1 MESQRCKGMK
11 DLLPD
16 DMCRFRHIEDT
27 FRNCCVKWGY
37 REVRT
42 PSLEYLH
49 LFTATGTL
57 TPSRLGRAYSFLDW
71 NGWSGERVVLRPDGT
86 IPIARLYIENL
97 SQQQNARLFY
107 VTDIFAF
114 EQTGK
119 ENRERW
125 QCGVEFLGGA
135 GPMAD
140 VELILLA
147 RELLHN
153 LGIDEVELR
162 LSHAGLAKALVKE
175 LGLSPR
181 DEAEMLGRILD
192 GDWQAWRKAKTN
204 NLELDRF
211 LTSVVNFKGKLG
223 DFLKKVKLPAS
234 QASAELKSSLRDFT
248 DIVRLLDDLKCGYWI
263 DIAAIHGFEYYT
275 GVCLQLFYR
284 GEKIGGGGRYDE
296 LLSLMGSKNMPA
308 CGFAIYVEPVIKMLS
323 LKEDERSGSGVL
335 VKAGERTPGVMEA
348 CFSLAQSLR
357 NTGHIVELDL
367 AGGRTSDYRWVVSV
381 PGEGSF
387 VIIDRKTGE
396 KREVSSL
403 TQVAGMLGGVD

>member
-1 MESQRCKGMK
+1 MESQRCKGMR

-16 DMCRFRHIEDT
+16 DMGKFRYIEDT
-27 FRNCCVKWGY
+27 FRNCCAKWGY

-57 TPSRLGRAYSFLDW
+57 TPSRLSKAYSFLDW
-71 NGWSGERVVLRPDGT
+71 DGWSGERVVLRPDGT

-97 SQQQNARLFY
+97 SQQGSARFFY

-135 GPMAD
+135 SPMAD

-147 RELLHN
+147 HELLHS
-153 LGIDEVELR
+153 LGISGVELR

-175 LGLSPR
+175 LGLSPI
-181 DEAEMLGRILD
+181 DEARMLGRILD
-192 GDWQAWRKAKTN
+192 GDWQAWKEAKSD
-204 NLELDRF
+204 NLELDKF
-211 LTSVVNFKGKLG
+211 LVSLVSFKGKLS
-223 DFLKKVKLPAS
+223 DFLNKVKLPAEGTS
-234 QASAELKSSLRDFT
+234 PELKSSLSNFI
-248 DIVRLLDDLKCGYWI
+248 DILRLLDDLKCDYQI

-275 GVCLQLFYR
+275 GICLQLFSQ

-308 CGFAIYVEPVIKMLS
+308 CGFAIYINPVMKMLS
-323 LKEDERSGSGVL
+323 LKGDERSESGVL
-335 VKAGERTPGVMEA
+335 VRGDEKETQVVET
-348 CFSLAQSLR
+348 CFSLAQLLR
-357 NTGHIVELDL
+357 SAGRIVELDF
-367 AGGRTSDYRWVVSV
+367 AGASVADYQWVVSIS
-381 PGEGSF
+381 GEEAF
-387 VIIDRKTGE
+387 VIIDQKSGE
-396 KREVSSL
+396 KWEVPTLS
-403 TQVAGMLGGVD
+403 QVVGILSGVD

>member
-1 MESQRCKGMK
+1 MESRRCKGMR

-16 DMCRFRHIEDT
+16 DMRRFRYIEDT

-57 TPSRLGRAYSFLDW
+57 TPSKLGKAYSFLDW

-97 SQQQNARLFY
+97 SQRENARLFY

-135 GPMAD
+135 SPMAD

-153 LGIDEVELR
+153 LGIDDVELR

-181 DEAEMLGRILD
+181 AEAEMLGRILD
-192 GDWQAWRKAKTN
+192 GDWQPWRKAKSN

-211 LTSVVNFKGKLG
+211 LASVVNFKGKLS
-223 DFLKKVKLPAS
+223 DFLKEVELPS
-234 QASAELKSSLRDFT
+234 QASAELKSNLSDFT
-248 DIVRLLDDLKCGYWI
+248 GIVRLLDDFKCDYWI

-275 GVCLQLFYR
+275 GVCLQFFSR

-296 LLSLMGSKNMPA
+296 LLSLMGSRSMPA
-308 CGFAIYVEPVIKMLS
+308 CGFAIYVDPVIKMLS
-323 LKEDERSGSGVL
+323 LKEDERRESGVL
-335 VKAGERTPGVMEA
+335 VKAGERTPEVMEA

-357 NTGHIVELDL
+357 NAGHIVELDL
-367 AGGRTSDYRWVVSV
+367 AGGRVSDYRWAVSV
-381 PGEGSF
+381 LVEGSF
-387 VIIDRKTGE
+387 VIIDRKSGE
-396 KREVSSL
+396 KQEVSSL
-403 TQVAGMLGGVD
+403 TQVADILGGVD

>member
-1 MESQRCKGMK
+1 MESQRCKGMR

-16 DMCRFRHIEDT
+16 DMRRFRYIEDT

-71 NGWSGERVVLRPDGT
+71 DGWSGERVVLRPDGT

-97 SQQQNARLFY
+97 SQQQDARLFY

-135 GPMAD
+135 SPMAD
-140 VELILLA
+140 VELMLLA

-153 LGIDEVELR
+153 LGIGEVELR

-181 DEAEMLGRILD
+181 DEAGMLGRILD
-192 GDWQAWRKAKTN
+192 GDWQAWRKVKSN

-211 LTSVVNFKGKLG
+211 LASVVNFKGKLS
-223 DFLKKVKLPAS
+223 DFLKKVELPAS
-234 QASAELKSSLRDFT
+234 QASAELKSNLSDFT
-248 DIVRLLDDLKCGYWI
+248 DIVRLLDDLECDYWI
-263 DIAAIHGFEYYT
+263 DII
-275 GVCLQLFYR
+275 
-284 GEKIGGGGRYDE
+284 I
-296 LLSLMGSKNMPA
+296 LLL
-308 CGFAIYVEPVIKMLS
+308 I
-323 LKEDERSGSGVL
+323 
-335 VKAGERTPGVMEA
+335 
-348 CFSLAQSLR
+348 
-357 NTGHIVELDL
+357 
-367 AGGRTSDYRWVVSV
+367 
-381 PGEGSF
+381 
-387 VIIDRKTGE
+387 
-396 KREVSSL
+396 
-403 TQVAGMLGGVD
+403 

>member
-1 MESQRCKGMK
+1 MESQRCKGMR

-16 DMCRFRHIEDT
+16 DMRRFRHIEDT

-37 REVRT
+37 QEVRT

-175 LGLSPR
+175 LGLRPR

-192 GDWQAWRKAKTN
+192 GDWQAWRKVKSN

-211 LTSVVNFKGKLG
+211 LASVVNFKGKLS
-223 DFLKKVKLPAS
+223 DFLNKVELPAS
-234 QASAELKSSLRDFT
+234 QASAGLKSNLSDFV
-248 DIVRLLDDLKCGYWI
+248 DIVRLLDDLKCDYWI

-323 LKEDERSGSGVL
+323 LKEDERSESGVL
-335 VKAGERTPGVMEA
+335 VKTGERTPGVMEA
-348 CFSLAQSLR
+348 CFGLAQSLR

-367 AGGRTSDYRWVVSV
+367 AGGRASDYRWVVSV